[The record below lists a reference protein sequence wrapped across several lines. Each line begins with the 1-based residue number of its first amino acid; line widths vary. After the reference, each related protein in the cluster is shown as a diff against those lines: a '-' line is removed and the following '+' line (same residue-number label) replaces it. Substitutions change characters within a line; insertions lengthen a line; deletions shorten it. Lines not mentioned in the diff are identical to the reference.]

1 MDKFIRIGIDTS
13 KSVFQLHGVD
23 AGEQPALRKKLRRKE
38 LVAFLGQL
46 EPTEIGMEAC
56 GGSHHWARVMEGLGH
71 TVKLMAPQLVK
82 PYVKRGKNDAA
93 DAAALCEA
101 MSRPDMRFV
110 AAKSAEQ
117 QAALMLAG
125 VRDRLVRNRTQLSN
139 AIRGYAAEFGLI
151 APKGLDKIEPL
162 LVRAVG
168 DESLPALAREL
179 FAAQGRE
186 YGQLQGEIREIEAK
200 LMAWHRNNECSR
212 RLAEV
217 PSIGPIGGTLLA
229 MKVPEAASFRS
240 GRDFAAWIGLT
251 PRDHSTAGKQRL
263 GAITRAGDPALRSV
277 LVVGAMAVVRQ
288 ALRNPAKASPWLV
301 DLLRR
306 KARKN
311 AAVALANKTA
321 RIAWKMMMTGERYNP
336 NRAVLGN
343 AMAA

>member
-1 MDKFIRIGIDTS
+1 MDKLIRIGIDTS
-13 KSVFQLHGVD
+13 KSVFQLHGVN
-23 AGEQPALRKKLRRKE
+23 AAEQPVLKEKLRRRE
-38 LVAFLGQL
+38 LVAFLGRL
-46 EPTEIGMEAC
+46 EPTVIGMEAC
-56 GGSHHWARVMEGLGH
+56 GGSHHWVRVFEEVGH

-93 DAAALCEA
+93 DAEALCEA
-101 MSRPDMRFV
+101 MSRPGMRFV

-139 AIRGYAAEFGLI
+139 AIRGYATEFGLI

-162 LVRAVG
+162 LMRAVE
-168 DESLPALAREL
+168 DKNLPHLAREL

-186 YGQLQGEIREIEAK
+186 YGQLQAQIRDIEGK
-200 LMAWHRNNECSR
+200 LMAWHRENECSR
-212 RLAEV
+212 RLAKV

-251 PRDHSTAGKQRL
+251 PRDHSTAGRQRL

-277 LVVGAMAVVRQ
+277 LVVGAMAVIRQ
-288 ALRNPAKASPWLV
+288 ALRNPDKASPWLV
-301 DLLRR
+301 ELLRR
-306 KARKN
+306 KPRKI

-321 RIAWKMMMTGERYNP
+321 RIAWKMMMTGEHYNA
-336 NRAVLGN
+336 NRAALVN